1 MKIEENGND
10 SILLCRKGSLSPIK
24 ELDEVGVLERHTSLD
39 RDSESSF
46 AEVAKTVVD
55 RTFPGPVVPDDD
67 RKSWGSSQRNHTPDA
82 PPIWTL
88 PSPRFPA
95 LPTRGRRVD
104 VPVTLERE
112 EVTHAS
118 LASRNHAP
126 EPPPSRIIDLPL
138 PVFSRITLPRFSLS
152 PSGIDKM
159 LERRLA
165 SSEPG
170 NDHINPEVGSA
181 DPDPFLDDLLS
192 SAQNGE
198 FHSTG
203 NCCSTHIWNCLSL
216 TIIFYSLNIKKPHR
230 CPTVGL
236 YRCHQRRAR
245 RFVGQC
251 LHIMSI

>member
-24 ELDEVGVLERHTSLD
+24 ELDEVEVLERHTSLD

-152 PSGIDKM
+152 PSDLQVSTHSM
-159 LERRLA
+159 LERRLT
-165 SSEPG
+165 SSEPLG
-170 NDHINPEVGSA
+170 NDHSSTKVGNIAPNPFVDAHQAVLRTESSIQQVIAAVS
-181 DPDPFLDDLLS
+181 LLGIAS
-192 SAQNGE
+192 
-198 FHSTG
+198 
-203 NCCSTHIWNCLSL
+203 
-216 TIIFYSLNIKKPHR
+216 R
-230 CPTVGL
+230 
-236 YRCHQRRAR
+236 
-245 RFVGQC
+245 
-251 LHIMSI
+251 